1 MGRPVE
7 AGASPIPAWIIR
19 EATPADAAA
28 LIAYVKAMLAGP
40 EANMPLAS
48 DEFAWTVEA
57 EQDNLAEMA
66 AADNSLVLL
75 AVADDQIIGEL
86 SLRGGQRRATHHAA
100 MLGMSVHQDER
111 NRGIGSA
118 LMAYAIDWATKGGV
132 LTRIELYV
140 YASNARAIHLYEK
153 FGFTLEGRR
162 RQAIYQNGQYRDD
175 LIMGLLL

>member
-1 MGRPVE
+1 MDRS
-7 AGASPIPAWIIR
+7 AGAITSPRPAWIIR

-86 SLRGGQRRATHHAA
+86 SLRGGQRRAMHHAA
-100 MLGMSVHQDER
+100 TLGMSVHQNER

-118 LMAYAIDWATKGGV
+118 LMAYAIDWATKG
-132 LTRIELYV
+132 LSL
-140 YASNARAIHLYEK
+140 IH
-153 FGFTLEGRR
+153 
-162 RQAIYQNGQYRDD
+162 I
-175 LIMGLLL
+175 

>member
-1 MGRPVE
+1 MDGPVE
-7 AGASPIPAWIIR
+7 AATSPIPAWIIR

-28 LIAYVKAMLAGP
+28 LITYVKAMLAGP

-86 SLRGGQRRATHHAA
+86 SCGEASDGLRTTLRCWACPSTRTSAIAA
-100 MLGMSVHQDER
+100 
-111 NRGIGSA
+111 SA
-118 LMAYAIDWATKGGV
+118 A
-132 LTRIELYV
+132 
-140 YASNARAIHLYEK
+140 H
-153 FGFTLEGRR
+153 
-162 RQAIYQNGQYRDD
+162 
-175 LIMGLLL
+175 